1 MTKAIKF
8 NSQRPG
14 SAGWVCNVYHL
25 NEDGSKYVQW
35 CQPETLHAMGNDGYF
50 AKYHAF
56 TSMCFH
62 PDLVKNARFM
72 RHNHEDFARFVIQKH
87 NTNHFE
93 LYEWNKNA
101 GKWQLASDSHPH
113 IDVSA

>member
-35 CQPETLHAMGNDGYF
+35 CQPETLHAMGNDGHF

-56 TSMCFH
+56 TSMCFL
-62 PDLVKNARFM
+62 PSYAKNARFM
-72 RHNHEDFARFVIQKH
+72 RHDHEDYNLFVIQKDG
-87 NTNHFE
+87 TNHFD
-93 LYEWNKNA
+93 LYEWDKYNS
-101 GKWQLASDSHPH
+101 KWLLATEFHPH
-113 IDVSA
+113 VSHV